1 MNKLTKRNQLDIGL
15 HFNSC
20 NNEISNQK
28 NIDNECLVIVY
39 YVGSQ
44 SLAFI
49 TNHHFPTTLL
59 ESYHFLSLGYISPF
73 SLTSTKEHCKQRIST
88 FNT

>member
-49 TNHHFPTTLL
+49 TNHIDMVHTNPFLTFTT
-59 ESYHFLSLGYISPF
+59 
-73 SLTSTKEHCKQRIST
+73 
-88 FNT
+88 

>member
-39 YVGSQ
+39 YVGS
-44 SLAFI
+44 
-49 TNHHFPTTLL
+49 
-59 ESYHFLSLGYISPF
+59 LSLSNNIVRILSLSFIRLYF
-73 SLTSTKEHCKQRIST
+73 SIFTYKYKRTL
-88 FNT
+88 